1 MQRHRRSS
9 RSQDDRET
17 AALPPARVEIIV
29 SRYFFHLRDHV
40 DEVLDAEGI
49 ELPDLEALK
58 KAVLSAA
65 RDVMIG
71 DLRNGLI
78 DFRYRI
84 DVENQHGAVV
94 FTLPFKHAVN
104 IIPG

>member
-1 MQRHRRSS
+1 
-9 RSQDDRET
+9 
-17 AALPPARVEIIV
+17 
-29 SRYFFHLRDHV
+29 
-40 DEVLDAEGI
+40 
-49 ELPDLEALK
+49 
-58 KAVLSAA
+58 
-65 RDVMIG
+65 MIG